1 MNRRA
6 FQIQAVAVVASLF
19 VGLISAQAEKVVG
32 SRGRPAGRSTPDTT
46 VPTDLQSEQDSPRTH
61 KPDALPDCPDNTLTA
76 RLAYVSE
83 GLDLDN
89 DSIYKQAVNAR
100 SFNDDVDLSLAYDPD
115 SRPHLSIIPE
125 MSASAGV
132 FARAFDDVT
141 CEDVMMIS
149 FAPASDET
157 PVGLDDTIVLYTAEG
172 TFYKVG
178 NFVERSGGTVQF
190 DYVELCVA
198 CEPEAVDVIST
209 DPDADETI
217 DP

>member
-1 MNRRA
+1 MNRRT
-6 FQIQAVAVVASLF
+6 FQIQAAAVVASLF

>member
-1 MNRRA
+1 
-6 FQIQAVAVVASLF
+6 